1 MFDHLI
7 KKHHEDLRMN
17 GYHEFHRATAM
28 QKSIPLNIVSLW
40 NSMLLAVQAGI
51 HHYYGVNFWQHCA
64 EGFLS
69 PVSYI
74 AGFNI
79 LETMVLSATHG
90 CYISKDAV
98 FLVKNIYI
106 YVLTNS
112 ISTFQ

>member
-1 MFDHLI
+1 
-7 KKHHEDLRMN
+7 
-17 GYHEFHRATAM
+17 
-28 QKSIPLNIVSLW
+28 
-40 NSMLLAVQAGI
+40 MLLAVQAGI

-98 FLVKNIYI
+98 FFVKNISI